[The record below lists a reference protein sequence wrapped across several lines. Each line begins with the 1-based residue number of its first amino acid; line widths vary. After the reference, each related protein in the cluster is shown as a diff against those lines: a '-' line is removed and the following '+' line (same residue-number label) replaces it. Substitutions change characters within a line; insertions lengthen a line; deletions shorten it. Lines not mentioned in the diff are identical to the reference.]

1 MEKGIVVGISFSLVS
16 YILIW
21 GFDIKEK
28 TGTKLSI
35 GIIVV
40 VTLAIYEG
48 WKRKG
53 KRRARN
59 VL

>member
-1 MEKGIVVGISFSLVS
+1 MVGISFSLVS